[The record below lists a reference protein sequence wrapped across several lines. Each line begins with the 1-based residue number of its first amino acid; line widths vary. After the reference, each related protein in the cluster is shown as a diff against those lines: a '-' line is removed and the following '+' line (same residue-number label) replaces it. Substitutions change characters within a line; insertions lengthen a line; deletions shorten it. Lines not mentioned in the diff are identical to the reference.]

1 MPQGMPTTK
10 LSVWKA
16 LCTNS
21 REFCTLA
28 GLATCQ
34 CYLGGDQL
42 SLLIDPQTPKPNLM
56 IGYEDRDRPKTQ
68 KKNKMFE
75 RVILSVRVHFID
87 SLNIFHQ
94 LFRYKTTG

>member
-1 MPQGMPTTK
+1 MYH
-10 LSVWKA
+10 
-16 LCTNS
+16 S

-34 CYLGGDQL
+34 CYQEGDHL
-42 SLLIDPQTPKPNLM
+42 SILIDPQTPKPNLM
-56 IGYEDRDRPKTQ
+56 VDYEDRDRLKTQ
-68 KKNKMFE
+68 KKKKMFE